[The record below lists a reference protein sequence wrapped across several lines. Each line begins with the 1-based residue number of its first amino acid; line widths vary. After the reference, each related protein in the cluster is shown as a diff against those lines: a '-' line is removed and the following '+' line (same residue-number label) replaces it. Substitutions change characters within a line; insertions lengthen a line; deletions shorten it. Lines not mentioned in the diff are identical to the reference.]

1 MPCDR
6 LAVVLRPRN
15 EACRVTTRVLEG
27 MNFGC
32 CLRYPERKTQPEN
45 LSDVI
50 AQGYGLEWHTYRVV
64 VAEVEFMFSRYHG
77 EDSFRLDEIS
87 LFTNAERWAR
97 AKIPAPPKAA
107 GDAFFKF
114 AVAGEKRETISL
126 QAEMGISCDPKKRLV
141 VFDFAPG
148 EPEASWARIADGVLV
163 SQTQAGGLKSILFE
177 GVDF

>member
-1 MPCDR
+1 MAR
-6 LAVVLRPRN
+6 NQLALALRPRSD
-15 EACRVTTRVLEG
+15 ACRATARVLEG
-27 MNFGC
+27 TNFEC
-32 CLRYPERKTQPEN
+32 RFHYPERKTQPQS
-45 LSDVI
+45 LSDTI
-50 AQGYGLEWHTYRVV
+50 AGQFGLEWSNYRVV

-77 EDSFRLDEIS
+77 EDNYRLDEIS

-107 GDAFFKF
+107 GDAFFEF

-126 QAEMGISCDPKKRLV
+126 QADLEVACDPEKRLV

-148 EPEASWARIADGVLV
+148 EPAASWVRIADGVLV
-163 SQTQAGGLKSILFE
+163 SQTQADGLKSILFE